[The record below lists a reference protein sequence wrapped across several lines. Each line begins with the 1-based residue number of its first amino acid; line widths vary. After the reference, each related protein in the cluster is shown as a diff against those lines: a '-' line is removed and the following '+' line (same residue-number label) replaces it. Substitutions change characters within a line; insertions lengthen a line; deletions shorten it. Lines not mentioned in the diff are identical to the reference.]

1 MLNEGVNNLQLF
13 LDLEHSLVVLE
24 LDVYALN
31 RLCLFLDTE
40 IILIKDD
47 FLWCTVLG
55 FLTAMV
61 ELSNREFCIQ
71 VI

>member
-1 MLNEGVNNLQLF
+1 MLNEGIINLQLF
-13 LDLEHSLVVLE
+13 LDLEHSLAVLE

-31 RLCLFLDTE
+31 RSCLFLDTE
-40 IILIKDD
+40 IILIK
-47 FLWCTVLG
+47 G
-55 FLTAMV
+55 FLQCITYFLSEMV